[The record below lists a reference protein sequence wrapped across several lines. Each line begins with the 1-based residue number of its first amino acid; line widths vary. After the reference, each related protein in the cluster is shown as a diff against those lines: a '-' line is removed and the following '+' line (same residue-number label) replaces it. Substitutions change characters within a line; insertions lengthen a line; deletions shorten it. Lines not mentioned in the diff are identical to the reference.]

1 MDMGTP
7 IPQTTFVG
15 RKSELTA
22 LRRLRS
28 ASRLLTLTGP
38 GGCGKTR
45 IAYEMVSR
53 FQSLAVVWI
62 DLAPIRDSAAVA
74 PAVERALG
82 LAGDG
87 SLSQPTIAAMLSM
100 RGDHVVVALDNC
112 EHVIDAAAACA
123 TRLLDTTAGVSILA
137 TSRTPLRIDGEVIW
151 RVPPLSVPSPAGEG
165 GVGEAL
171 AADAVRLFVERARL
185 AQPSFILDWST
196 CADIVAICRATDGLP
211 LAIELAAARTR
222 HMSIAALART
232 MTAPLRS
239 LAAERGVDYRHPSLR
254 ATIEWSHALLDA
266 TEQRVFRRLG
276 VFAGGFTL
284 QSAEAV
290 CADLPDDFGEV
301 VQAVTSLT
309 DQSLVEFSP
318 REDRYRMLVPIHEY
332 AVERL
337 SESGEMAVATERA
350 ARFLTRLATVDLA
363 QRKIAVDADALIR
376 REFANTAAV
385 LPWLIQN
392 DTAAALGLL
401 ARYAEARWTAIPVHL
416 SVVSEWLDRALARWP
431 TRDALRA
438 RCLLHRARLER
449 EVSDDGTRVAN
460 ARRAV
465 DEALAIALELKDSSL
480 EIVARQNA
488 ASVAIGEGD
497 PRRAIELYD
506 SVIPVLQPRELAMAL
521 SVRSVLRKIVGD
533 GVGAEADID
542 AAFAAWDRHGDPGSG
557 EPFLTRLTAADVAFR
572 SADLARASGYLR
584 DAIVLLRDGGQSQSP
599 APFELLA
606 HLAAA
611 EGDHERALRL
621 ASFAERLRSETGL
634 WPSAFLALADRSWM
648 PEARRRLG
656 ARSASICAA
665 GRRMPEDE
673 AVRYALTGRFAGE
686 LTRRELDVAS
696 LVASGLT
703 DKEIGARL
711 WMSERTAEN
720 HVQHIRQKLGL
731 RSRAQIGTWLANE
744 VAAVPR

>member
-1 MDMGTP
+1 MRTS

-15 RKSELTA
+15 RKSELAA

-62 DLAPIRDSAAVA
+62 DLAPLRDSAAVA
-74 PAVERALG
+74 PAVELALG

-100 RGDHVVVALDNC
+100 RGDHVVIALDNC

-123 TRLLDTTAGVSILA
+123 RRLLDTTAGVSILA

-151 RVPPLSVPSPAGEG
+151 RVPPLSVPSPAGEP

-185 AQPSFILDWST
+185 AQPGFILDWST

-222 HMSIAALART
+222 HMSIAALARV

-284 QSAEAV
+284 QGAEAV
-290 CADLPDDFGEV
+290 CADQPDDFGEV

-309 DQSLVEFSP
+309 DQSLVEFAP

-363 QRKIAVDADALIR
+363 QKIAVDADALIR

-385 LPWLIQN
+385 LPWLIEN

-401 ARYAEARWTAIPVHL
+401 ARYAGARWTAIPVHL
-416 SVVSEWLDRALARWP
+416 SVVSEWLDRALAKWP

-506 SVIPVLQPRELAMAL
+506 SVISVLQPRELAMAL

-542 AAFAAWDRHGDPGSG
+542 AAFAAWDRHGDRSG

-572 SADLARASGYLR
+572 SADLARAGGYLR
-584 DAIVLLRDGGQSQSP
+584 DAIVFLRDGGQSQSP

-621 ASFAERLRSETGL
+621 ASFAERLRGETGL

-665 GRRMPEDE
+665 ARRMPEDE
-673 AVRYALTGRFAGE
+673 AIRYALTGRSGGE
-686 LTRRELDVAS
+686 LTRRELDVAN

-711 WMSERTAEN
+711 RMSERTAEN

-744 VAAVPR
+744 VATVPP